1 MINEIKTK
9 LKDKIH
15 FDASPQEITNS
26 MSNWMNANEG
36 ISFPSPQIPSLLGYN
51 AKLDEN
57 GEYHIGYKMIPSFD
71 ASYEGNELYE
81 SHFPYDLSSGT
92 SLSFVYIDIIQYQTV
107 GDAKAPLLR
116 VIDSNRRIKNGS
128 ACSIEPNHRKIFTIL
143 DYKKLFNSSVQ
154 SISVQL
160 RIETGRLVP
169 FAGTG
174 RVVLTLKFKRFDR
187 KPMEQDYAKQAS
199 LPHFSGHYRQRGSGF
214 GALAAGIGRVAIP
227 FARRFI
233 LPAAKKVGRELF
245 MSAAPEQI
253 DVAMKKKSPKQAL
266 KNTVSKTARKQLGGG
281 RRRRKTP
288 TNGLRRR
295 RSVGARKRKTTIRR
309 KTRPVRSRADFF
321 SNIKNDR

>member
-1 MINEIKTK
+1 MGSDEFTVHLISTASMDYFPGNTLASFRNFCKEEIALDGDWRVALSEIIFPTKLNNVTDEEFTYFRASEVVASKSNAGNRNTISRPYYGEKVFIKSGEYTFIEQLINEIKTK

-26 MSNWMNANEG
+26 MSIWMNANEG

-92 SLSFVYIDIIQYQTV
+92 SLIFVYIDIIQYQTV

-128 ACSIEPNHRKIFTIL
+128 ACSIEPNHRKNFTNL
-143 DYKKLFNSSVQ
+143 DYKKLFTSSVQ

-160 RIETGRLVP
+160 RTETGRLVP

-174 RVVLTLKFKRFDR
+174 KVVLTLKFKRFD
-187 KPMEQDYAKQAS
+187 
-199 LPHFSGHYRQRGSGF
+199 
-214 GALAAGIGRVAIP
+214 
-227 FARRFI
+227 
-233 LPAAKKVGRELF
+233 
-245 MSAAPEQI
+245 
-253 DVAMKKKSPKQAL
+253 
-266 KNTVSKTARKQLGGG
+266 
-281 RRRRKTP
+281 
-288 TNGLRRR
+288 
-295 RSVGARKRKTTIRR
+295 
-309 KTRPVRSRADFF
+309 
-321 SNIKNDR
+321 